1 MSQTT
6 QTGLRDS
13 FVTDISLTT
22 SQLLGAR
29 NVLPEILA
37 PVQDL
42 RSSGTGN
49 TVRVLRDPKGT
60 LRDAQDLAGKT
71 YDTPTQLFDEVTLD
85 YFREVNFQFGSLDET
100 IGTNQIT
107 IDRYPVSGATQIGND
122 IESNVMQ
129 DILDDANIP
138 AGNEIGVVGQEIN
151 EALFIE
157 ISKRMDIDNVPEEQR
172 VIILS
177 PTHYAE
183 ALKNVTAFKSNDFVA
198 RGTVQTGRLPVELYG
213 VRVYKSNLL
222 PSNDNLASVT
232 GTDTNQVSVA
242 FWRGAILFTMAMLP
256 APAVSGATLYAQE
269 SVDGYIVRARA
280 WDDNNLNAKRLVMD
294 SLYGVKVVQNP
305 STTSVTNTTAAYPI
319 LGGIPA

>member
-1 MSQTT
+1 MSKTT
-6 QTGLRDS
+6 QAGLQNS

-22 SQLLGAR
+22 SELLGAR
-29 NVLPEILA
+29 NILPEILA

-60 LRDAQDLAGKT
+60 LRDAQDLSGKT

-129 DILDDANIP
+129 DILDDPNIP
-138 AGNEIGVVGQEIN
+138 AGNELGTVGVEVN

-157 ISKRMDIDNVPEEQR
+157 LAKRMDIDNVPEANR
-172 VIILS
+172 VVILS
-177 PTHYAE
+177 PTHYAQ
-183 ALKNVTAFKSNDFVA
+183 ALKNVTAFKSNDFIA
-198 RGTVQTGRLPVELYG
+198 RGSVQTGKLPVELYG

-222 PSNDNLASVT
+222 PGNDNLASVT
-232 GTDTNQVSVA
+232 GTDTNQVSIG
-242 FWRGAILFTMAMLP
+242 FWTGSILFTMAALP
-256 APAVSGATLYAQE
+256 APAVAGATLYAQE
-269 SVDGYIVRARA
+269 SVDGYMVRARA

-294 SLYGVKVVQNP
+294 ALYGVKVVQNP
-305 STTSVTNTTAAYPI
+305 TTTAVTNTTAGYPI
-319 LGGIPA
+319 LGGIA